1 MSSGGPEL
9 VRAAGGVVARRRGEG
24 LELLLVHRPR
34 YGDWSFPKGKNDPD
48 ETDEYAALREVLEE
62 TGILCSVGEELG
74 TTEYTD
80 SAGRPKIVRYFAMG
94 PLAGTFRSHAEVDE
108 IAWLPPDEARARLTY
123 DRDRPFVDAAVLP
136 PAPLYLFRHAEARAR
151 PDWTGDDR
159 LRPLDAQG
167 RRQAAALD
175 AQLGQA
181 PLERVVSSPYVRC
194 TQSVEPLAEA
204 RGLEVEER
212 DELAE
217 GARDGDVRALI
228 DELDGSPA
236 FLCTHG
242 DVLQALIGDQ
252 GEKGS
257 TRIAVRALA
266 TVRVVGEL
274 PPPGS

>member
-1 MSSGGPEL
+1 

-62 TGILCSVGEELG
+62 TGILCSVGHELG

-80 SAGRPKIVRYFAMG
+80 SAGRPKVVRYFAMG
-94 PLAGTFRSHAEVDE
+94 PLAGTFTPHEEVDE
-108 IAWLPPDEARARLTY
+108 IAWLSLDEARARLTY
-123 DRDRPFVDAAVLP
+123 DRDRPFVDAAVP
-136 PAPLYLFRHAEARAR
+136 APAPLYFFRHGEAGQR

-167 RRQAAALD
+167 RRRAGALD
-175 AQLGQA
+175 AQLGAA
-181 PLERVVSSPYVRC
+181 PLERIVSSPYVRC
-194 TQSVEPLAEA
+194 TQSVEPLAAA
-204 RGLEVEER
+204 RGLEVEKR

-257 TRIAVRALA
+257 TRIAVRVGA